1 MTVIYTLVE
10 DYSGY
15 ESPFLAQHGISF
27 LIKGKKT
34 ILFDVGQKGFPLLYN
49 MDKLGL
55 DPSTID
61 YVFLSHCHYDHTG
74 GLRDVLKAINKKKIP
89 VIAHSTLFRPHFS
102 EKQSENVGVPFRRE
116 TIQEYGQLV
125 LRDGPFEI
133 MKNVYSTGEITHRE
147 DFEKEAIRQLGLYTL
162 ENGNPVKDWLMDDM
176 SVVIEAPDGLVIVTG
191 CSHAGVVSIVNHAVS
206 MIHEKRI
213 KAVIGGFHLINA
225 EEEYI
230 EKTAEALRAQKVKAL
245 YTGHC
250 TGLKAEAR
258 FLDLWGDNF
267 CKLHSGLVIEV

>member
-1 MTVIYTLVE
+1 MTTIYTLVE

-27 LIKGKKT
+27 LITGRKT
-34 ILFDVGQKGFPLLYN
+34 ILFDVGQKAFPLLYN

-61 YVFLSHCHYDHTG
+61 YIFLSHCHYDHTG
-74 GLRDVLKAINKKKIP
+74 GLLDVLKAINKKIP

-102 EKQSENVGVPFRRE
+102 EKQSENVGVPFSRE

-125 LRDGPFEI
+125 LRDTPFEI
-133 MKNVYSTGEITHRE
+133 MENVYSTGEITHRE
-147 DFEKEAIRQLGLYTL
+147 DFEKDAIQKLSLYTL

-176 SVVIEAPDGLVIVTG
+176 SVVMKTPEGLVIVTG
-191 CSHAGVVSIVNHAVS
+191 CSHAGVVSIINHAVS
-206 MIHEKRI
+206 MTHEKRI
-213 KAVIGGFHLINA
+213 KAVIGGFHLIDA
-225 EEEYI
+225 EKEYI
-230 EKTAEALRAQKVKAL
+230 EKTAEAFTMQKVQGV

-250 TGLKAEAR
+250 TGLRAEAI
-258 FLDLWGDNF
+258 FLELWGERF
-267 CKLHSGLVIEV
+267 HKLHSGLVIDL

>member
-1 MTVIYTLVE
+1 MTAIYTLVE

-15 ESPFLAQHGISF
+15 ESPFLAQHGVSF
-27 LIKGKKT
+27 LITGKKT
-34 ILFDVGQKGFPLLYN
+34 ILFDVGQKAFPLLYN
-49 MDKLGL
+49 MGKLGL

-61 YVFLSHCHYDHTG
+61 YIFLSHCHYDHTG
-74 GLRDVLKAINKKKIP
+74 GLLDVLKAINKKKIP
-89 VIAHSTLFRPHFS
+89 VIAHPTIFRPHFS
-102 EKQSENVGVPFRRE
+102 ENQSENVGVPFRRE
-116 TIQEYGQLV
+116 TIQEYSQLV
-125 LRDGPFEI
+125 LRDSSFEI
-133 MKNVYSTGEITHRE
+133 MKDVYSTGEITHRE

-176 SVVIEAPDGLVIVTG
+176 SVVMKTPDGLVIVTG

-206 MIHEKRI
+206 MTHEKRI

-230 EKTAEALRAQKVKAL
+230 EKTAEALRAQKVETL

-258 FLDLWGDNF
+258 FLDLWRDDF
-267 CKLHSGLVIEV
+267 HKLHSGLVIDL